1 MRIGNEQFLERP
13 TNLKHQP
20 NFMREKNMS
29 CPSQK
34 PQLSQVMIDDKPTQS
49 GRVHL
54 MHNHDN
60 DNNLHFNSKPM
71 YDLKPCLETITTTTQ
86 QQPSQSQSK
95 PMYERTKHPAN
106 FTRLEN
112 STGLDN
118 PQERR

>member
-1 MRIGNEQFLERP
+1 MRIGNKQFLERP

-34 PQLSQVMIDDKPTQS
+34 PQLSQVMIDDKPTQN

-60 DNNLHFNSKPM
+60 DNNLHVNDSIPNPCMKESHNWKPSQQQHSNN
-71 YDLKPCLETITTTTQ
+71 LANHKASRCVKEPNTQ
-86 QQPSQSQSK
+86 QISHALKIVQS
-95 PMYERTKHPAN
+95 
-106 FTRLEN
+106 
-112 STGLDN
+112 
-118 PQERR
+118 